1 MECQVSDNFACNV
14 VDVRLSSAHCIT
26 SQCYHSKFKCNH
38 VQKMQTCTE
47 SGGLLSCCPGQDS
60 GEKRKISFFF
70 IQNKEKNK

>member
-38 VQKMQTCTE
+38 VHKMQTCTE
-47 SGGLLSCCPGQDS
+47 SGGLLSCRPGQDS
-60 GEKRKISFFF
+60 GEKIFFF
-70 IQNKEKNK
+70 HSK